1 MTDGEDGGEGNG
13 GDLHGDVANGADV
26 LVTCRVPGSHTV
38 NAHLGG
44 SQCYRLRRLP
54 ADHRL
59 HFPILPR
66 LLYRQVRTV
75 SPLSFLI
82 VIQTTDISLSLL
94 LQEQDSVL
102 FLAFCLLGILLRF
115 PPVSFSL
122 ALSLSLSKMTFPS
135 QDSDEPSSDDG
146 KPTIRD
152 GVVSGNHSEHAPRR
166 HFYPRGRREEREIL
180 RLPRTQPGEA
190 LGNAGLRLRGHHRDP
205 LQELFGTPIADV
217 R

>member
-26 LVTCRVPGSHTV
+26 LVAGRVPGSHTV
-38 NAHLGG
+38 NAHLGR

-54 ADHRL
+54 ADHIL

-75 SPLSFLI
+75 FPLSFLI

-115 PPVSFSL
+115 PPVSLSLAL
-122 ALSLSLSKMTFPS
+122 ALSLSL
-135 QDSDEPSSDDG
+135 
-146 KPTIRD
+146 
-152 GVVSGNHSEHAPRR
+152 
-166 HFYPRGRREEREIL
+166 
-180 RLPRTQPGEA
+180 
-190 LGNAGLRLRGHHRDP
+190 
-205 LQELFGTPIADV
+205 
-217 R
+217 